1 MGFYRTVLSLKRAAR
16 FFFYPK
22 AVDGNRTRDL
32 ITTNDVRYRL
42 CHNSNVINLIT
53 DMIIL
58 YLYCYVKKL
67 FYNLSPSH
75 IPLNTA
81 LSFLRLFFSNK
92 TIVVENLITK
102 KKDVIIAKVFFSF
115 LER

>member
-1 MGFYRTVLSLKRAAR
+1 MPFGEYEASLA
-16 FFFYPK
+16 K

-42 CHNSNVINLIT
+42 CHNSKVIHLIT

-58 YLYCYVKKL
+58 YLYCHVKSHIKKL
-67 FYNLSPSH
+67 FYNLKPSH

-81 LSFLRLFFSNK
+81 LSFLRLFFSYK
-92 TIVVENLITK
+92 TIVAENFITK
-102 KKDVIIAKVFFSF
+102 KNDFMIAKGFFSF